1 MAQQTFEELVD
12 AVMQAESRGKRYKD
26 DGKTLTTSPKGAL
39 GEMQVMPKTSRDPG
53 FGVVPAKDKSPDE
66 IARVGKDYLQAML
79 GKYGDTEKALIAYNW
94 GPGVTDKWLAAGADP
109 KKLPAETKTYVER
122 VKGFLGG
129 NVPRETS
136 VAKKER
142 EPLPPSLP
150 PMAQA
155 PTIKPEAAARVAS
168 LGPGYQAALALSFL
182 AETDDEEDRKTTI
195 TQEYLAK
202 AQEEEDDRAA
212 AAAVSKRQ
220 SNVFADL
227 SNTTIRSPFAEPQ
240 QPVMMKDGGDV
251 GDRLTPQQIEQYV
264 GQKTKAQLLLEK
276 FKEQAHPRNYTS
288 IIGLGPNIVYE
299 TYKYATGK
307 DPLRDL
313 QKELQKKID
322 YEVDTGSEPI
332 GTDSGPISGSLP
344 PIRRANG
351 SPEEGEDLTKPSF
364 GNPNIRKQGEA
375 ARRLAA
381 MRDVNTL
388 PDPKTY
394 AAVAGALGTRP
405 DQMGFSVLNPKYK
418 EIMDV
423 ANPAFYAGTALQI
436 APAVQALGGGKAAKM
451 LSNMAG
457 QEFNAALMGER
468 PGTLLD
474 MLTAPAQPK
483 FMFVRARPE
492 AAARHADL
500 QAQGLSPEQIRAQNL
515 TLVDNRGNLLE
526 EISDAPAVLQQKTAS
541 VPRMYYDMLK
551 HPELQSIYPAYD
563 MPDVRIGTT
572 RRKNA
577 PLAAASFGEKEGIQ
591 GTVRSLPGDDVRG
604 TVRGTLLHEGQHAI
618 QSMEGFTEGANPSSF
633 VAYIKAKR
641 GIYDADPTVN
651 ENVIRE
657 MERIYPN
664 LPDVTD
670 RIGQDLKARY
680 GKVFPSDKRMG
691 EALYRHM
698 PGEVQAE
705 LARIRSNLTPDELKA
720 TPLEVSMQQLN
731 INPANILEM
740 NKMGSRLDR
749 QIGDLEYDVYGYANG
764 GVVHRAEGSPKE
776 GERKLD
782 PETIRILRNEGTSP
796 ASLKRVAPPLELNP
810 SAAGLPGL
818 MMYDDPSLTRTTTS
832 GYILDGSDDKKNVG
846 MAQAMFLNPSK
857 GERADTV
864 AHETE
869 HLLARQNLGS
879 GANVNSKFD
888 ELIGDKGNSR
898 LKFVRKAV
906 ELGPYLEEKYN
917 IKNAYFDPK
926 MLEFQSKFGMGKN
939 LLYEQLAS
947 LSAAEQRLK
956 VDLTKD
962 PELRKTLFS
971 RPDVR
976 ETYNA
981 ITGLRQTRL
990 DPRDLSPY
998 TRVAEPGMLD
1008 AIKGVFKRAEGGPVY
1023 RANGSPEEGERLTP
1037 QQIERIAAQE
1047 TAEREAL
1054 STPAFIAQK
1063 SGIGRKAGPVSQA
1076 LQSGQGQ
1083 IEFLKGMTNVPQNI
1097 LGAPMDISNMIANV
1111 YGGGV
1116 EKPFMG
1122 SEYIKE
1128 KLRAQGLGFTPS
1140 TDPTL
1145 AGFYGAGDLGSNLVN
1160 PAGVTRA
1167 GVQAAGKTGEAAKM
1181 LAQDLQQYNQ
1191 NLAVP
1196 GASYAVRNKGTPVAM
1211 SGLPFLSNVDE
1222 AEFLVKGVIGSG
1234 KKPLESTDK
1243 SLSNWFSK
1251 TVTRY
1256 LRSDF
1261 ATPDD
1266 QLVRAAKEGKL
1277 LHVAPKDF
1285 SDSADDQILKNFLE
1299 RRQSDLEYMRQA
1311 EGFGN
1316 TNMATQPYAQRIED
1330 ITDISAYPERVGD
1343 LTPNRIP
1350 QGMRDIVQTRPETRV
1365 TDYAPGIAQN
1375 LKLDELRDK
1384 MLEVRQSNSLY
1395 GAYGQP
1401 AVKIPEDYL
1410 LSDDTLVKLNVAAA
1424 SNRMAKYTNWQDN
1437 TRQRMATTALRED
1450 PRFTRAPLQDGK
1462 YLGVAL
1468 PDVRQN
1474 PEVKQLVLDVGCDG
1488 GWCTRYSQ
1496 NAKAYGSGDSRLHI
1510 MVTGEGKKAR
1520 PVAQFAITDS
1530 GADDLSRRFS
1540 ISEIKEKGN
1549 TADFANNPALPA
1561 IQEYVQFL
1569 DNSYGGLDYVDNLK
1583 GLRMTQLPEYPNQVF
1598 NFFDPTFTQKMDL
1611 ADKFGTVE
1619 NGMRA
1624 VRDKAVDLN
1633 NGSRFVVGNDTDM
1646 GKMLEQAT
1654 NFLVPTK
1661 QRMTDAEIKAN
1672 IQKRINPSKALG
1684 GMIERQPN
1692 DNRRYM

>member
-1 MAQQTFEELVD
+1 
-12 AVMQAESRGKRYKD
+12 
-26 DGKTLTTSPKGAL
+26 
-39 GEMQVMPKTSRDPG
+39 
-53 FGVVPAKDKSPDE
+53 
-66 IARVGKDYLQAML
+66 
-79 GKYGDTEKALIAYNW
+79 
-94 GPGVTDKWLAAGADP
+94 
-109 KKLPAETKTYVER
+109 
-122 VKGFLGG
+122 
-129 NVPRETS
+129 
-136 VAKKER
+136 
-142 EPLPPSLP
+142 
-150 PMAQA
+150 
-155 PTIKPEAAARVAS
+155 
-168 LGPGYQAALALSFL
+168 
-182 AETDDEEDRKTTI
+182 
-195 TQEYLAK
+195 
-202 AQEEEDDRAA
+202 
-212 AAAVSKRQ
+212 
-220 SNVFADL
+220 
-227 SNTTIRSPFAEPQ
+227 
-240 QPVMMKDGGDV
+240 
-251 GDRLTPQQIEQYV
+251 
-264 GQKTKAQLLLEK
+264 LE
-276 FKEQAHPRNYTS
+276 
-288 IIGLGPNIVYE
+288 
-299 TYKYATGK
+299 
-307 DPLRDL
+307 
-313 QKELQKKID
+313 
-322 YEVDTGSEPI
+322 
-332 GTDSGPISGSLP
+332 
-344 PIRRANG
+344 
-351 SPEEGEDLTKPSF
+351 
-364 GNPNIRKQGEA
+364 
-375 ARRLAA
+375 
-381 MRDVNTL
+381 
-388 PDPKTY
+388 
-394 AAVAGALGTRP
+394 
-405 DQMGFSVLNPKYK
+405 
-418 EIMDV
+418 
-423 ANPAFYAGTALQI
+423 
-436 APAVQALGGGKAAKM
+436 GGGKAAQM
-451 LSNMAG
+451 L
-457 QEFNAALMGER
+457 QDLAA
-468 PGTLLD
+468 P
-474 MLTAPAQPK
+474 PSQ
-483 FMFVRARPE
+483 MFVRARPE

-541 VPRMYYDMLK
+541 VQRLYYDMLN
-551 HPELQSIYPAYD
+551 HPELQSIYPEYD
-563 MPDVRIGTT
+563 MPNVLMKTT
-572 RRKNA
+572 RRKDA
-577 PLAAASFGEKEGIQ
+577 PLASASFGEREGIQ

-618 QSMEGFTEGANPSSF
+618 QSIEGFTEGANPSAF

-641 GIYDADPTVN
+641 GLYHEDPTVN

-657 MERIYPN
+657 MERAYPN
-664 LPDVTD
+664 LPEVTD

-680 GKVFPSDKRMG
+680 GKVFPSDKRVG

-705 LARIRSNLTPDELKA
+705 LARVRSNLTPDELKA

-740 NKMGSRLDR
+740 NKMGSRPDR

-796 ASLKRVAPPLELNP
+796 TSLKRVDPPLELNP

-818 MMYDDPSLTRTTTS
+818 MMYNDPSLTRTTTS
-832 GYILDGSDDKKNVG
+832 GYILDSNDNKKNFG

-857 GERADTV
+857 GEGADTV

-981 ITGLRQTRL
+981 LTGLRQTRL
-990 DPRDLSPY
+990 DPRDLPPH
-998 TRVAEPGMLD
+998 TRVPEPGMLD
-1008 AIKGVFKRAEGGPVY
+1008 AIKGVFKRADGGMVY
-1023 RANGSPEEGERLTP
+1023 RADGSPEEGERLTP

-1047 TAEREAL
+1047 AAEREAAEREAA

-1128 KLRAQGLGFTPS
+1128 GLRAKGLGFTPS

-1145 AGFYGAGDLGSNLVN
+1145 AAFYGAGDLGSNLVN
-1160 PAGVTRA
+1160 PAGATRT
-1167 GVQAAGKTGEAAKM
+1167 GVKAAEKTGEAAKM
-1181 LAQDLQQYNQ
+1181 LARDFQGYNQ
-1191 NLAVP
+1191 QLAVP

-1211 SGLPFLSNVDE
+1211 TGLPFLPNVDE
-1222 AEFLVKGVIGSG
+1222 AEKVVKNVTIGQM
-1234 KKPLESTDK
+1234 KEPLAVKDK
-1243 SLSNWFSK
+1243 SLNDWFSK

-1261 ATPDD
+1261 ATPQD
-1266 QLVRAAKEGKL
+1266 QLVRAAEEGKA
-1277 LHVAPKDF
+1277 LHLVPKEF
-1285 SDSADDQILKNFLE
+1285 SDSAEDQALKHFLG

-1311 EGFGN
+1311 EGFGRS
-1316 TNMATQPYAQRIED
+1316 NMATTPYGQRVED
-1330 ITDISAYPERVGD
+1330 ITDISAYPERLED
-1343 LTPNRIP
+1343 LTPNRVP
-1350 QGMRDIVQTRPETRV
+1350 ASMRNLVETQPEARV
-1365 TDYAPGIAQN
+1365 TDFAPNIVEN
-1375 LKLDELRDK
+1375 LKLEQLRDK
-1384 MLEVRQSNSLY
+1384 MLDVRQSDGKY

-1401 AVKIPEDYL
+1401 AVKIPSEFL
-1410 LSDDTLVKLNVAAA
+1410 LPDDTLSKLNVAAA
-1424 SNRMAKYTNWQDN
+1424 SNRMARYTNWQN
-1437 TRQRMATTALRED
+1437 ETRQKMATTALRAD
-1450 PRFTRAPLQDGK
+1450 PAFPRAELQEGK
-1462 YLGVAL
+1462 FLGVAL
-1468 PDVRQN
+1468 PDIKKN
-1474 PEVKQLVLDVGCDG
+1474 PEAKQLVIDVGCDG
-1488 GWCTRYSQ
+1488 GWCTRYTP
-1496 NAKAYGSGDSRLHI
+1496 NAEAYASGFSRLHVI
-1510 MVTGEGKKAR
+1510 VTGEGKQAR
-1520 PVAQFAITDS
+1520 PVAQFAIADS
-1530 GADDLSRRFS
+1530 GPSYDTKRFS
-1540 ISEIKEKGN
+1540 ITEVKEKGN
-1549 TADFANNPALPA
+1549 TKDFANNPALPA
-1561 IQEYVQFL
+1561 IQEYIQHL
-1569 DNSYGGLDYVDNLK
+1569 DKTYGGLDYVDDLK
-1583 GLRMTQLPEYPNQVF
+1583 GLRLTALPEYPMQLLDLF
-1598 NFFDPTFTQKMDL
+1598 NPTVQQRRMLENKY
-1611 ADKFGTVE
+1611 GSEE
-1619 NGMRA
+1619 NGLRA

-1633 NGSRFVVGNDTDM
+1633 NGSRFMTGNEDKVANT
-1646 GKMLEQAT
+1646 LEQAMQL
-1654 NFLVPTK
+1654 LVGPKETLA
-1661 QRMTDAEIKAN
+1661 RR
-1672 IQKRINPSKALG
+1672 IQMNLFGLPKEKALG